1 VLPDAGQ
8 AFDYRARLAGI
19 EQRRLGAALEA
30 NRFNQRRTA
39 NHLGLSYHQLRNA
52 LRKHGLL
59 GQSGSPG

>member
-1 VLPDAGQ
+1 MTVAAL
-8 AFDYRARLAGI
+8 AFSPMPLA
-19 EQRRLGAALEA
+19 AALEA